1 MGHGALPL
9 PYDAHPLV
17 MFARWLQLGRG
28 GAGANGARYFDDEFG
43 AGAFLG
49 FDADASA
56 VRLEDLIHDGQ
67 AEAGAAGESG
77 LKGFEDARGLGRVNA
92 DAGIA
97 NPDAR
102 PIFIR
107 VNADGEHAAREHR
120 AAGAVAE
127 K

>member
-107 VNADGEHAAREHR
+107 VNADGEHAAGGH
-120 AAGAVAE
+120 GA
-127 K
+127 